1 MSYQDGAVINAG
13 TRQTTTII
21 TDSTFM
27 NNTAVQ
33 GSAFSIQEESVIK
46 CYNCIFANNFA
57 SISGVIRVADNGY
70 FELYSSQL
78 YNNYASQSSISELFN
93 SALTS
98 IVDNTTIY
106 GNEALTNDEIT
117 TEFNTRCA
125 RL

>member
-78 YNNYASQSSISELFN
+78 YNNYASQSPISELLN

-98 IVDNTTIY
+98 IIDNTTIY
-106 GNEALTNDEIT
+106 SNEALTNDEIT

>member
-1 MSYQDGAVINAG
+1 
-13 TRQTTTII
+13 
-21 TDSTFM
+21 M

>member
-21 TDSTFM
+21 TDSAFM

-106 GNEALTNDEIT
+106 SNEALTNDEIT

>member
-1 MSYQDGAVINAG
+1 M
-13 TRQTTTII
+13 
-21 TDSTFM
+21 
-27 NNTAVQ
+27 
-33 GSAFSIQEESVIK
+33 
-46 CYNCIFANNFA
+46 
-57 SISGVIRVADNGY
+57 ADNGY
-70 FELYSSQL
+70 FELYNSQL

-106 GNEALTNDEIT
+106 SNEALTNDEIT